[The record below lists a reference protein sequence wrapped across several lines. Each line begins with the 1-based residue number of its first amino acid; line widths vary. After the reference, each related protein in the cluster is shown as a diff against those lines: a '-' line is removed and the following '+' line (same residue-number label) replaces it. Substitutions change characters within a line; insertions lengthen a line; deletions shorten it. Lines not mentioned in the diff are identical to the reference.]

1 MTSMLANEMVAKMAF
16 ILAFFFHPGIKKSF
30 QGPFDVA

>member
-1 MTSMLANEMVAKMAF
+1 MVAMSANEMVANMAF
-16 ILAFFFHPGIKKSF
+16 LLAFFFRPGIKKSF